1 MPLLCNRVPG
11 DSSVCA
17 HSKVNTN
24 QDFQLMRGIG
34 GVGVGVFVCV
44 CVRGGGRDHAQ
55 KNDNESNESINKR
68 ETSMNEFKSVY
79 F

>member
-44 CVRGGGRDHAQ
+44 CVRGGVEIMHR
-55 KNDNESNESINKR
+55 KM
-68 ETSMNEFKSVY
+68 TMNQMNQ
-79 F
+79 

>member
-34 GVGVGVFVCV
+34 GVGVCVCV
-44 CVRGGGRDHAQ
+44 CVSGGWGGGGIMHR
-55 KNDNESNESINKR
+55 KM
-68 ETSMNEFKSVY
+68 TMNQMNQ
-79 F
+79 

>member
-34 GVGVGVFVCV
+34 GVGVGVFVFVCV
-44 CVRGGGRDHAQ
+44 CEGGVEIMHR
-55 KNDNESNESINKR
+55 KM
-68 ETSMNEFKSVY
+68 TMNQMNQ
-79 F
+79 

>member
-44 CVRGGGRDHAQ
+44 CEGGVEIMHR
-55 KNDNESNESINKR
+55 KM
-68 ETSMNEFKSVY
+68 TMNQMNQ
-79 F
+79 